1 MLMDITLEIAV
12 SYGLWTVTRLHE
24 KYFDSLRNFFFDLTK
39 WELLFSKN
47 QDTNRL
53 YHHFYLFILIHFPV
67 SNNFFSIVK

>member
-39 WELLFSKN
+39 WELFSKN